1 MIAFKGLLKK
11 DYLLSKNWMLTWF
24 ITIFILLLLS
34 YGLSGYLH
42 EPVVLIGSV
51 IFLGSM
57 HIGFIPVIMLSFL
70 RTEGRTQL
78 WLHSPQSSKMLIFS
92 KMLIS
97 SAYQLLS
104 QLVLTI
110 VFFILYEW
118 ILPKNTMNELPGMG
132 LPYKEGFY
140 INLVIFC
147 VAFYLSCWC
156 LFYWTVYHSL
166 SKFPSVKRFR
176 WLVLILLFIIWNTI
190 ETLIMKIVPLAELM
204 KKWSISIYA
213 EGSFHYE
220 QGKWNAEMT
229 PIDVPLL
236 PIVLY
241 ALLTV
246 LLFFASSWFLE
257 KKVEV

>member
-1 MIAFKGLLKK
+1 MNAFRGLLKK
-11 DYLLSKNWMLTWF
+11 DYLLSKSWMLTWF
-24 ITIFILLLLS
+24 ITMFILLLLS
-34 YGLSGYLH
+34 YGLSSYLH
-42 EPVVLIGSV
+42 EPFVLLGIV

-57 HIGFIPVIMLSFL
+57 HIAFIPVMMLSFL

-78 WLHSPQSSKMLIFS
+78 WLHSPQPSKMLIFS
-92 KMLIS
+92 KVLIS
-97 SAYQLLS
+97 VVYQLIS

-118 ILPKNTMNELPGMG
+118 LLPRTAMNELGMG
-132 LPYKEGFY
+132 LPYKEGFL
-140 INLVIFC
+140 INLTVFC

-176 WLVLILLFIIWNTI
+176 WLILILLFVIWNTI
-190 ETLIMKIVPLAELM
+190 ETLIMTIKPLAALM

-220 QGKWNAEMT
+220 QGSWNAEMT

-246 LLFFASSWFLE
+246 LLFFASSWLLE